1 MNTRVNKRFSLGV
14 INMKTR
20 EELIGYYENHLEKVK
35 QAYRTNTDSNFR
47 NERNAEYVKQ
57 AEEDLEAVK
66 NGRDW

>member
-1 MNTRVNKRFSLGV
+1 
-14 INMKTR
+14 MKTR
-20 EELIGYYENHLEKVK
+20 EQLIAYYEGQLEKVK
-35 QAYRTNTDSNFR
+35 SAYRTDTDSSFR